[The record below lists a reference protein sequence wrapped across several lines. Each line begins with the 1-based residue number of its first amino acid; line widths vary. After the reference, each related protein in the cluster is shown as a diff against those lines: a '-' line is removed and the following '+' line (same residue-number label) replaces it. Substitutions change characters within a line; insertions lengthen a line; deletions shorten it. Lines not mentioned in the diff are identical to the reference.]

1 MCEMVVSAW
10 EESVPFE
17 RIRPWALEVE
27 RLGLSGFGWGAAWV
41 DESAGRVALYK
52 DTGTL
57 REDPRAVSALEGV
70 TARRWMVH
78 FRRPSR
84 LSTVDMADTQPF
96 LVEDATWAFSHN
108 GEFRRHNE
116 FRAELGGVL
125 RGRADSEV
133 GFRLFERLL
142 REGLSMDEA
151 IEETHRRLEG
161 HANVVYLRADGTMVV
176 RAGNRHNPVWT
187 FDFEGGHWAVT
198 ALHSPDESLF
208 DMIFREVENRHEA
221 EVPSQ
226 IVVAGAI
233 REPVHR

>member
-1 MCEMVVSAW
+1 MVVSAW
-10 EESVPFE
+10 QEPVTFDH
-17 RIRPWALEVE
+17 IRPWALEVE
-27 RLGLSGFGWGAAWV
+27 RLGLSGFGWGVAWV
-41 DESAGRVALYK
+41 DESAGRVDLYK

-57 REDPRAVSALEGV
+57 REDQGAHTTLSGV
-70 TARRWMVH
+70 ESRRWMVH

-84 LSTVDMADTQPF
+84 LSTVAMADTQPF
-96 LVEDATWAFSHN
+96 LEKSAAWAFSHN

-116 FRAELGGVL
+116 YREQLGDVL

-133 GFRLFERLL
+133 GFRLFERLFG
-142 REGLSMDEA
+142 EGRSVDEA

-161 HANVVYLRADGTMVV
+161 HCNVVYLGADGRMVV

-187 FDFEGGHWAVT
+187 FDIDGGHWAVT

-208 DMIFREVENRHEA
+208 DMIFRDAENRREA

-226 IVVAGAI
+226 IVVAEAI
-233 REPVHR
+233 REPAHR

>member
-1 MCEMVVSAW
+1 
-10 EESVPFE
+10 
-17 RIRPWALEVE
+17 
-27 RLGLSGFGWGAAWV
+27 
-41 DESAGRVALYK
+41 
-52 DTGTL
+52 
-57 REDPRAVSALEGV
+57 
-70 TARRWMVH
+70 MVH

-96 LVEDATWAFSHN
+96 LVDDATWAFSHN

-116 FRAELGGVL
+116 FRAQLADVL

-142 REGLSMDEA
+142 GDGRSMDEA

-161 HANVVYLRADGTMVV
+161 HANVVYLGDDGRMVV

-187 FDFEGGHWAVT
+187 FDLDGGHWSVT

-208 DMIFREVENRHEA
+208 DMIFGDAENRREV

-226 IVVAGAI
+226 IVVGEAI
-233 REPVHR
+233 REPAHH